1 MESHL
6 IDPLSKGNCRR
17 ENGNWDCEL
26 AHVNWHMFRRQKL
39 GDHKM
44 ERL

>member
-1 MESHL
+1 M
-6 IDPLSKGNCRR
+6 KGIA
-17 ENGNWDCEL
+17 GGKMGIGT
-26 AHVNWHMFRRQKL
+26 VNWHMFRRQKL